1 MYELRWGLVLL
12 SGAVTAGKSSLAAA
26 LVGNHGFRKIST
38 SGYLTETAAAQG
50 LENRREILQSLGDR
64 LDEETDYSWPINV
77 AKRLIEDG
85 QHDGPWLLDA
95 VRKDRQVLHFR
106 GAFGRVLH
114 VHVTAHEVVLRA
126 RYLVR
131 QGSKD
136 SRDAQGTYDDLVK
149 HPNEVSSRALQFIA
163 DLVVDSNSKS
173 AAAMADAVMQVLRG
187 GMDGAG
193 STDKWAS
200 GSG

>member
-1 MYELRWGLVLL
+1 MYELRRGLVLL

-26 LVGNHGFRKIST
+26 LVAHHGFRKIST
-38 SGYLTETAAAQG
+38 SGYLTEMAAAQG

-64 LDEETDYSWPINV
+64 LDDETDYSWPINV
-77 AKRLIEDG
+77 AQRLIDDG

-95 VRKDRQVLHFR
+95 VRMDRQVHHFR
-106 GAFGRVLH
+106 AAFGPVLH
-114 VHVTAHEVVLRA
+114 VHVTAHEEVLRS

-131 QGSKD
+131 QGLKD
-136 SRDAQGTYDDLVK
+136 RRDTQGTYDELVK

-163 DLVVDSNSKS
+163 DLVFDSNSKS
-173 AAAMADAVMQVLRG
+173 AAAMADAVVQIQRG
-187 GMDGAG
+187 GADGAG
-193 STDKWAS
+193 STDQWAS